1 MPKLQKRQTAPPY
14 CNSKSALP
22 EQRLAVSIEG
32 DRIVAADGKPGV
44 PVDHDPFRD
53 AAGSRPKR
61 QTGKKADD
69 DRENRDP
76 RAPFLPL
83 LPCCGHSFG
92 EPSADSQRP
101 KKRYKPRLRGQ
112 DLAGACEQGVNWGRS
127 MNPAARFGVVALI
140 LAGLGML
147 TSMPGSLP
155 VLAQNSVLAQNPE
168 PPPAPTGP
176 VAPPPPQPP
185 ASNQFSANEVIDA
198 GHHFFGGVSRGL
210 AALVE
215 KAGNQWGQPNGYIL
229 GEEAGGA
236 FIGGLRY
243 GDGTLYTK
251 NAGDVRVYWQGPS
264 LGFDAGADGARTMM
278 LVYNLPRTEA
288 IFERFG
294 GIAGSAYFVGGLGMT
309 ALTANDIVVVP
320 IRSGVG
326 LRLGA
331 NLGYLKFTTRPT
343 WNPF

>member
-1 MPKLQKRQTAPPY
+1 M
-14 CNSKSALP
+14 
-22 EQRLAVSIEG
+22 
-32 DRIVAADGKPGV
+32 KP
-44 PVDHDPFRD
+44 
-53 AAGSRPKR
+53 
-61 QTGKKADD
+61 T
-69 DRENRDP
+69 
-76 RAPFLPL
+76 
-83 LPCCGHSFG
+83 
-92 EPSADSQRP
+92 
-101 KKRYKPRLRGQ
+101 
-112 DLAGACEQGVNWGRS
+112 
-127 MNPAARFGVVALI
+127 ARFGVISLI
-140 LAGLGML
+140 LAGLVML
-147 TSMPGSLP
+147 AITPGSLP
-155 VLAQNSVLAQNPE
+155 VLAQNPE
-168 PPPAPTGP
+168 PPAPTGP

-210 AALVE
+210 ATLVE
-215 KAGNQWGQPNGYIL
+215 KAGSQWGQPNGYIL

-278 LVYNLPRTEA
+278 LVYNLPRTDA
-288 IFERFG
+288 IYERFG

-331 NLGYLKFTTRPT
+331 NLGYLKFTSHPT